1 MAKNGRPSCRDKVF
15 GALPGIR
22 SQVAKR
28 AGVAVSSAG
37 KWLLI
42 LHAEGL
48 LYISEWMTQENN
60 GARLPLYRLKVT
72 GLEQDVPRPPPLDE
86 ADYQRRYD
94 ERHPGRRAEIRAAY
108 EQRQREV
115 MAKRKRRLAAWALP
129 LTVVVSK
136 PRPAKSFPESVER
149 DQI

>member
-1 MAKNGRPSCRDKVF
+1 MAKIGRPSCREKVLA
-15 GALPGIR
+15 ALPGIR

-28 AGVAVSSAG
+28 AGVAISSAG

-48 LYISEWMTQENN
+48 LYISQWRTQKGN
-60 GARLPLYRLKVT
+60 GARLPLYKLKVT
-72 GLEQDVPRPPPLDE
+72 GLEKDRPRPPALDE
-86 ADYQRRYD
+86 ADYQRRFE

-115 MAKRKRRLAAWALP
+115 MAKRKQRLAAWALP

-136 PRPAKSFPESVER
+136 PQLAKNFPESVER
-149 DQI
+149 DNA

>member
-1 MAKNGRPSCRDKVF
+1 MAKLGRPSCRNKVLA
-15 GALPGIR
+15 ALPGIR

-28 AGVAVSSAG
+28 ADVAVSSAG

-48 LYISEWMTQENN
+48 LYIAQWRTQKGN
-60 GARLPLYRLKVT
+60 GARLPLYKLKVT
-72 GLEQDVPRPPPLDE
+72 GLEKDRPRPPPLDE

-94 ERHPGRRAEIRAAY
+94 ERHPHRRAEIRAAY

-115 MAKRKRRLAAWALP
+115 MAKRKQRLAAWAFGDGEVNFYSP
-129 LTVVVSK
+129 GEFPCGRVV
-136 PRPAKSFPESVER
+136 
-149 DQI
+149 